1 MNELRA
7 TYVIEEGE
15 EVIFYPE
22 RFGYHVIISGE
33 HQLPSN
39 DERGRRGLGGK
50 TEGADERLWL
60 LLHLPGVFT
69 GGPSA

>member
-15 EVIFYPE
+15 EVTFRWQLVY
-22 RFGYHVIISGE
+22 YHLIISGE
-33 HQLPSN
+33 HQLPGN
-39 DERGRRGLGGK
+39 DQRGWRELGGA

-60 LLHLPGVFT
+60 LLHLPGMLT
-69 GGPSA
+69 GGPST